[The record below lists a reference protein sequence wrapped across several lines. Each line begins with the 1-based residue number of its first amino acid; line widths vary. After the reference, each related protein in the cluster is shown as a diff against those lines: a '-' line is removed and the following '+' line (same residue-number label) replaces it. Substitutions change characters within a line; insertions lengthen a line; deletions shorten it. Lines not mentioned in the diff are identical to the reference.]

1 MSKILIV
8 EDEPRIASFL
18 SKGLEASGFSTL
30 AVDSGQSAIYLANSN
45 DFDLVILDLGLPDQ
59 DGLSV
64 LEHIRG
70 QGETIPIII
79 LTVYDDIRH
88 KLQGL
93 NGGADDYV
101 TKPFHLEELIARI
114 RVQLRKQPQ
123 AIEPTKLTLEVGD
136 IVLDLSRRQVRKAD
150 QLIEF
155 STREFTLLELFMRR
169 NREAI
174 SRADL
179 LNEVWGYDY
188 DESSN
193 VVDVYVGYLRKKLG
207 ARTIETVRGFG
218 YRFKA

>member
-30 AVDSGQSAIYLANSN
+30 AVNSGQSAIYLANSN

-101 TKPFHLEELIARI
+101 TKPFQLEELIARI
-114 RVQLRKQPQ
+114 QVQLRKQLQPVH
-123 AIEPTKLTLEVGD
+123 PVDLTLKVGD
-136 IVLDLSRRQVRKAD
+136 IVLDLRQRQVRKAG
-150 QLIEF
+150 QLIEL
-155 STREFTLLELFMRR
+155 STREFALLELFMRR
-169 NREAI
+169 SREAI
-174 SRADL
+174 SRTEL
-179 LNEVWGYDY
+179 LNDVWGYDY

-218 YRFKA
+218 FRFKA

>member
-30 AVDSGQSAIYLANSN
+30 VVDSGQSAIYLANSN

-101 TKPFHLEELIARI
+101 TKPFQLEELIARI
-114 RVQLRKQPQ
+114 QVQLRKQPQ
-123 AIEPTKLTLEVGD
+123 PVHAVDLTLEVGE
-136 IVLDLSRRQVRKAD
+136 IVLDLRQRQLRKAG
-150 QLIEF
+150 QLIEL
-155 STREFTLLELFMRR
+155 STREFALLELFMRR
-169 NREAI
+169 PREAI
-174 SRADL
+174 SRTEL

-188 DESSN
+188 HESSN

-207 ARTIETVRGFG
+207 ARTIETMRGFG
-218 YRFKA
+218 FRFKA

>member
-101 TKPFHLEELIARI
+101 TKPFQLEELIARI
-114 RVQLRKQPQ
+114 QVQLRKQPQ
-123 AIEPTKLTLEVGD
+123 PVYPTDLTLEIGD
-136 IVLDLSRRQVRKAD
+136 IVLDLRQRQVRKAG
-150 QLIEF
+150 QLIEL
-155 STREFTLLELFMRR
+155 STREFALLELFMRR
-169 NREAI
+169 SREAI
-174 SRADL
+174 SRTEL
-179 LNEVWGYDY
+179 LNDVWGYDY

-218 YRFKA
+218 FRFKD

>member
-45 DFDLVILDLGLPDQ
+45 YFDLVILDLGLPDQ

-101 TKPFHLEELIARI
+101 TKPFQLEELIARI
-114 RVQLRKQPQ
+114 QVQLRNQPLRVL
-123 AIEPTKLTLEVGD
+123 PVDLTREIGD
-136 IVLDLSRRQVRKAD
+136 IVLDLRQRQVRKAG
-150 QLIEF
+150 QLIEL
-155 STREFTLLELFMRR
+155 STREFALLELFMRR
-169 NREAI
+169 SREAV
-174 SRADL
+174 SRTEL

-218 YRFKA
+218 FRFKA

>member
-30 AVDSGQSAIYLANSN
+30 AVDSGQSAIYLASSN

-79 LTVYDDIRH
+79 LTVYDDLRH

-101 TKPFHLEELIARI
+101 TKPFQLEELIARI
-114 RVQLRKQPQ
+114 QVQLRKQPQ
-123 AIEPTKLTLEVGD
+123 PLHSVDLILEIGD
-136 IVLDLSRRQVRKAD
+136 IVLDLRQRQVRKAG
-150 QLIEF
+150 QLIEL
-155 STREFTLLELFMRR
+155 STREFALLELFMRR
-169 NREAI
+169 SREAV
-174 SRADL
+174 SRTEL

-218 YRFKA
+218 FRFKA

>member
-101 TKPFHLEELIARI
+101 TKPFQLEELIARI
-114 RVQLRKQPQ
+114 QVQLRKQPQ
-123 AIEPTKLTLEVGD
+123 QVHPVDLTLEIGD
-136 IVLDLSRRQVRKAD
+136 IVLDLRQRQVRKAG
-150 QLIEF
+150 QLIEL
-155 STREFTLLELFMRR
+155 STREFVLLELFMRR
-169 NREAI
+169 AREAI
-174 SRADL
+174 SRTEL

-218 YRFKA
+218 FRFKA

>member
-30 AVDSGQSAIYLANSN
+30 AVDSGQSAIYLANSD
-45 DFDLVILDLGLPDQ
+45 DFDLLILDLGLPDQ

-70 QGETIPIII
+70 QGETIPVII
-79 LTVYDDIRH
+79 LTVYDDLRH

-101 TKPFHLEELIARI
+101 TKPFQLEELIARI
-114 RVQLRKQPQ
+114 QVQLRKKAQ
-123 AIEPTKLTLEVGD
+123 ASKPAQLTLEVGD
-136 IVLDLSRRQVRKAD
+136 IVLDLRQRQVRKAG
-150 QLIEF
+150 QLIEL

-169 NREAI
+169 HQEAI
-174 SRADL
+174 SRAEL
-179 LNEVWGYDY
+179 LSEVWGYDY

-207 ARTIETVRGFG
+207 ARAIETVRGFG
-218 YRFKA
+218 YRFRL

>member
-30 AVDSGQSAIYLANSN
+30 AVDSGQSAIYLANRN

-79 LTVYDDIRH
+79 LTVYDDLRH

-101 TKPFHLEELIARI
+101 TKPFQLEELIARI
-114 RVQLRKQPQ
+114 QVQLRKQPQ
-123 AIEPTKLTLEVGD
+123 PVYPVDLTLEIGD
-136 IVLDLSRRQVRKAD
+136 IVLDLRQRQVRKAG
-150 QLIEF
+150 QLIEL
-155 STREFTLLELFMRR
+155 STREFALLELFMRR
-169 NREAI
+169 SREAI
-174 SRADL
+174 SRIEL

-218 YRFKA
+218 FRFKA

>member
-18 SKGLEASGFSTL
+18 TKGLEASGFVTL
-30 AVDSGQSAIYLANSN
+30 AVDNGQSAIYLANSS

-64 LEHIRG
+64 VEQIRG

-79 LTVYDDIRH
+79 LTVYDDLRH

-101 TKPFHLEELIARI
+101 TKPFQLEELVARI

-123 AIEPTKLTLEVGD
+123 QLHPVELTLEIGD
-136 IVLDLSRRQVRKAD
+136 IVLDLRQRQLCKAGRAIK
-150 QLIEF
+150 L

-174 SRADL
+174 SRTDL
-179 LNEVWGYDY
+179 LSEVWGYDY

-218 YRFKA
+218 FRFKA